1 MLLVLGEVHRFD
13 IDIEEAESS
22 RKLLMAIKVDRDL
35 FICCGCCCCCCCWEV
50 GGSGGEGGGGES
62 FVVIVV
68 GVLRLFI
75 E

>member
-1 MLLVLGEVHRFD
+1 VHRFD

-35 FICCGCCCCCCCWEV
+35 FICCCCCCCCCCCWEV